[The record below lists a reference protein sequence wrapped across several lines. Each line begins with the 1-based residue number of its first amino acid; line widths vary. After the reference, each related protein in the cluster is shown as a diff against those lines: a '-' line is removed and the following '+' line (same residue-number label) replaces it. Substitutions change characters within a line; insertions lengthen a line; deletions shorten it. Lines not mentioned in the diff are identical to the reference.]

1 MNDEEIEKAI
11 LYYIIFEKENLEVNE
26 KDFTQPK
33 HIEIIKAI
41 QELKLKKEDV
51 NVIAINNRLKNN
63 SIDYISS
70 LGNHIHTASVDNL
83 YSKLKEL
90 TKKRE
95 LVKLA
100 REMLQEISQQENIDS
115 YIEQSILKLKKIEYL
130 TEKEENFTEQL
141 NKTTKEIEENLNKK
155 QDTDYYT
162 GIFDLDKLTDGL
174 HEGELTVIGARPR
187 RWKNYICSTSCR
199 KYCKKREKYSLC

>member
-1 MNDEEIEKAI
+1 MNDEEVEKAI

-41 QELKLKKEDV
+41 QELKLKKEAV
-51 NVIAINNRLKNN
+51 NLIAINNRLKNN
-63 SIDYISS
+63 SIDYIAS
-70 LGNHIHTASVDNL
+70 LGNYVYAASVDNL
-83 YSKLKEL
+83 YAKLKEL

-95 LVKLA
+95 LAKLG
-100 REMLQEISQQENIDS
+100 REMIQEISQQENIDS
-115 YIEQSILKLKKIEYL
+115 YIEQCMLKLRKIEYV
-130 TEKEENFTEQL
+130 TEKEEDFVEQL
-141 NKTTKEIEENLNKK
+141 NKTTKEIEESLNKI

-174 HEGELTVIGARPR
+174 HEGELTIIGARPR
-187 RWKNYICSTSCR
+187 CWKNYICFTSSGE
-199 KYCKKREKYSLC
+199 YSSKREKYSIC